1 MLTWSGW
8 YEQSPD
14 RAGARNLEAENG
26 CCKLEMADRPVD
38 GVENKGNAVKR
49 PAARGGRVP
58 EEVQTGAV
66 VEEDEGFSK
75 WLGCPWPLS
84 GVDSGYWY
92 DKTLWSSGEAES
104 DGLT

>member
-1 MLTWSGW
+1 MNVASWKWPTGPWMVSKTKETPSSVQRREG
-8 YEQSPD
+8 EEFQK
-14 RAGARNLEAENG
+14 R
-26 CCKLEMADRPVD
+26 CK
-38 GVENKGNAVKR
+38 KGRSWRRMKA
-49 PAARGGRVP
+49 
-58 EEVQTGAV
+58 
-66 VEEDEGFSK
+66 FSK